1 MTEEIKPGR
10 IDLKSRKRQR
20 REKRAAEAPSVKRP
34 AEVAEKRDRL
44 ATKATQSHL
53 RITQKRKLMEKDGVP
68 TFVVLGRTNRRP
80 DVAQVT
86 LPR

>member
-53 RITQKRKLMEKDGVP
+53 RITQKRKLVEKDGVQ
-68 TFVVLGRTNRRP
+68 TFVVLGRSSRKPAVAHRP
-80 DVAQVT
+80 
-86 LPR
+86 LP